1 MSLVSPGSPA
11 CAGGFFTAELQPCY
25 CPTGQVSKLRYR
37 EAGSS
42 YVTLKSMGVDISHGL
57 DHFLLKTLSLD
68 SGLLI
73 KGGFTSWAALKGLKP
88 SNSPWSRGNPSGL
101 WGLQGEESHPLPHRQ
116 LWEKRLTF
124 QRPQK
129 FSLFHYTAF
138 EDKINK
144 PVGESLTNSTDMSLS
159 KPQKVVKDRG
169 YWCAAVHGVAESW
182 TRLSD

>member
-1 MSLVSPGSPA
+1 MDSLLLSQ
-11 CAGGFFTAELQPCY
+11 LQPCY
-25 CPTGQVSKLRYR
+25 CPIGQMSKLRHR

-42 YVTLKSMGVDISHGL
+42 HITLKPMGV

-73 KGGFTSWAALKGLKP
+73 KGGFTSWAAPKGLRP
-88 SNSPWSRGNPSGL
+88 SNSPWSRANPSGL
-101 WGLQGEESHPLPHRQ
+101 WGLQGEESHPFPQRQ

-129 FSLFHYTAF
+129 FSLFQYTAF

-144 PVGESLTNSTDMSLS
+144 RVGESLTNSMDTSLS
-159 KPQKVVKDRG
+159 KPQEILKDRES
-169 YWCAAVHGVAESW
+169 WCAAVHGVAESW